1 MINSEITI
9 PIVVINPNLEMG
21 KTLEKQ
27 KIDDII
33 SCYQVVAGI
42 MPSDAQFIYKKT
54 PTMNK
59 IFNTCFFINIF
70 SIIFIYLI

>member
-27 KIDDII
+27 KLKKPIA
-33 SCYQVVAGI
+33 VVMEVKATGFPI
-42 MPSDAQFIYKKT
+42 L
-54 PTMNK
+54 
-59 IFNTCFFINIF
+59 
-70 SIIFIYLI
+70 LI